1 MSAQPSSGSPASPE
15 WSSTTKLVI
24 GLTLVALLAALLVRF
39 RFIVGPLIL
48 AFVLAYLLN
57 PLVTRF
63 SKTLHLAWGA
73 TVNIVFLILVIILAA
88 LVFLLG
94 LVVVQQIQSLYAVLV
109 TFILDLPEIVEN
121 LSSETIEFGS
131 FVFSLNQY
139 NLGTVVDQLVPNLQA
154 PISRI
159 GSIITSLA
167 SGTLGTLGWVLFTLV
182 VAYFLLA
189 EANVVS
195 GALLPVEI
203 PRYQDDII
211 KMGKELRK
219 IWNSFLRGQLILIA
233 IVIVT
238 YSILLLI
245 LGVRYSLGLAL
256 LAGLARFVPY
266 LGPLTAWVTT
276 YLVAFFQDTNYFGLE
291 QWFYA
296 LMVIGICFLVDQIFD
311 QIISPRLMGD
321 TLGVHPAALL
331 IVAIMAAN
339 LLGVVGLVLA
349 APVLATLQ
357 LFGRYATRKMLDM
370 DPFPPPT
377 VRPLRSEA
385 HRRHLRTLW
394 RYLRS
399 KLQRRD

>member
-1 MSAQPSSGSPASPE
+1 MSSQPAPGSPASPE

-121 LSSETIEFGS
+121 LSQETIEFGS
-131 FVFSLNQY
+131 FTFSLNQY

-189 EANVVS
+189 EANAVS
-195 GALLPVEI
+195 GALLPIEI
-203 PRYQDDII
+203 PRYQDDIT

-311 QIISPRLMGD
+311 QLISPRLMGD

-331 IVAIMAAN
+331 VVAIMAAN

-370 DPFPPPT
+370 EPFPPPIAHPPRAET
-377 VRPLRSEA
+377 
-385 HRRHLRTLW
+385 HRRRIKTIW